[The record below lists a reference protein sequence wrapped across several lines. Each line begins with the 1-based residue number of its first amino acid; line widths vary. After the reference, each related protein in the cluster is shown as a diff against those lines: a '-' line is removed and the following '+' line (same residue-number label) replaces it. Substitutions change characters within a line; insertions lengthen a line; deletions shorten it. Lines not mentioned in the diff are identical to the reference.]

1 MQWYHK
7 DNDPRMDE
15 RSARLH
21 SRMIKK
27 FLEDTQYNLDVN
39 VARASTDVT
48 WDYGKKKWC
57 EVDHLMFHLLTEGSP
72 NDTRE
77 DLENR
82 LCSDIAVYL
91 NNFKLYKQ
99 AKVYVT
105 TIDLEHPEW
114 DYGKDKGVG
123 KEDVK
128 YYHTTLHI
136 QECNATDLAIRE
148 HDHNFYDLTGQD
160 LLEVA

>member
-57 EVDHLMFHLLTEGSP
+57 EVDHLMFNLLTEGSP

-128 YYHTTLHI
+128 YYHTTVHI

-148 HDHNFYDLTGQD
+148 HDHNFFDLTGQD

>member
-1 MQWYHK
+1 MKWYHK

-27 FLEDTQYNLDVN
+27 FLEDTQYNLDIN

-72 NDTRE
+72 NDSRE

-114 DYGKDKGVG
+114 DYG
-123 KEDVK
+123 
-128 YYHTTLHI
+128 
-136 QECNATDLAIRE
+136 
-148 HDHNFYDLTGQD
+148 
-160 LLEVA
+160 

>member
-1 MQWYHK
+1 MKWYHK

-27 FLEDTQYNLDVN
+27 FLEDTQYNLDIN

-57 EVDHLMFHLLTEGSP
+57 EVDHLMFHVLTVAQP
-72 NDTRE
+72 TDTRQQLE
-77 DLENR
+77 DR
-82 LCSDIAVYL
+82 VCGDVAKYL
-91 NNFKLYKQ
+91 KNFSLYKN
-99 AKVYVT
+99 AKIYVT
-105 TIDLEHPEW
+105 TMDMEHPEW
-114 DYGKDKGVG
+114 DYGKDNGG
-123 KEDVK
+123 EK
-128 YYHTTLHI
+128 YYQTTLHI
-136 QECNATDLAIRE
+136 QECNMTDLAIRG
-148 HDHNFYDLTGQD
+148 HDHDYYDLGGEN

>member
-1 MQWYHK
+1 MNFYPK
-7 DNDPRMDE
+7 DKDPRMDE

-27 FLEDTQYNLDVN
+27 FLEDTQYNVDVN
-39 VARASTDVT
+39 VARASTYVT
-48 WDYGKKKWC
+48 WDYGKDKWC

-91 NNFKLYKQ
+91 NNFKLYSH
-99 AKVYVT
+99 AKIYVT
-105 TIDLEHPEW
+105 GIDMEYPEW

-128 YYHTTLHI
+128 YYHTTVHI
-136 QECNATDLAIRE
+136 QECNRTDLEIRD
-148 HDHNFYDLTGQD
+148 HDHNYYDLTGQD

>member
-1 MQWYHK
+1 
-7 DNDPRMDE
+7 
-15 RSARLH
+15 
-21 SRMIKK
+21 MIKK
-27 FLEDTQYNLDVN
+27 HLVGQYYHDDVN
-39 VARASTDVT
+39 VARASTYVT

-123 KEDVK
+123 KENVK
-128 YYHTTLHI
+128 YYHTTVHI

-148 HDHNFYDLTGQD
+148 HDHNFFDLTGQD